1 AYWKRFAPLTRRRE
15 RTERKR
21 ATSRSVLL
29 LRSWQ
34 AGGRVRSRRL
44 RMLRGCR
51 RGRIRAAELRPLDEP
66 PRLLIC
72 TQHGVA
78 VLGTLLD
85 ATSLDLQRR
94 AIELVEQL
102 GMPLSQPF
110 AGQELGRQ
118 SLESGDD
125 PAVVGIHVPPFAQA
139 AARLPPFTASRD
151 SRSDRLFRC
160 RLSCC
165 GVRSD

>member
-1 AYWKRFAPLTRRRE
+1 
-15 RTERKR
+15 
-21 ATSRSVLL
+21 
-29 LRSWQ
+29 
-34 AGGRVRSRRL
+34 
-44 RMLRGCR
+44 MLRGCR

-78 VLGTLLD
+78 VLGTLLEP
-85 ATSLDLQRR
+85 TSLALHRR
-94 AIELVEQL
+94 AIGLVAQR
-102 GMPLSQPF
+102 GMPLAPPF
-110 AGQELGRQ
+110 AGQELARQ

-125 PAVVGIHVPPFAQA
+125 PAVVGIHVPPFAQT

-165 GVRSD
+165 GVQAD